1 DIRYVGVNDSELRV
15 FRNLSYAGNGLTF
28 SSYLVQAQE
37 ECLLIGTVPD
47 AYVSQWMEQIRQSV
61 SFDRISHL
69 IVFTEENSRE
79 AVLRILQENAE
90 MEVIAAYP
98 VLEQLKKIL
107 PEGTKSLEIRN
118 NRTLTL
124 LGSLF
129 QFQMLGEGTLCPA
142 LYVLD
147 QEDHSIY
154 TSDLFGS
161 LYCGLELPE
170 ADSIRSTQWE
180 LGMKDFFEDLT
191 ASGRAADAGLA
202 AAFVREHEVTAI
214 YPSIGPA
221 VNGGRLEEMLAY
233 YLQQSRS
240 PEGEPGTALY
250 HTGENMPKLQL
261 AVSEAESKKDG
272 IVSAPDT
279 AGISGGQAEASDEK
293 TVSMISAHPNVVI
306 IYEGTNELSDYAAC
320 VENGLK
326 EAEVSNVIRCN
337 LSTTDRNE
345 AIRLAL
351 SADVLLLGTTIS
363 KGTPAKA
370 IWDVVTSLKAE
381 SCKGKLASIFYKVS
395 TQDDQAD
402 FLREH
407 LAFLGFDLGIQS
419 SFFVGELTEND
430 LKNAGNYGFGVG
442 CSARKVPNPRKPK
455 LVKCLVCGEIFD
467 ASLGTC
473 PVCGVGLDQCV
484 PVEEEEISYQKDTDL
499 RYVILGGGVAGASA
513 AEAIRKRDQTGEIL
527 ILSAED
533 YLPIHRPMLTK
544 NLSIADAPDE
554 ELYLHPAG
562 WYEERRISLLLGET
576 ADAFDPE
583 RKIVHA
589 AKSGDEI
596 PYDRLIFA
604 TGAECFIPPF
614 EGWQKEGVVTIRH
627 LWDSRKIQDWMKNAK
642 NAVVIG
648 GGVLGLEAASEL
660 LKNGI
665 HVTVLEAAPQ
675 IIGRQ
680 ADADSAAV
688 LRKKMAALGV
698 ECLEGVQIEG
708 ITGEERATGVKLKT
722 GETFQADFVI
732 VSCGNRANVKAAQD
746 AGIQVERAIVVNAF
760 METNIPSVYACG
772 DCAQYDGVN
781 FQLWAEA
788 SEQGRI
794 AGTNAAGERL
804 AYESQLLGL
813 NLDGFGTTLFAI
825 GDPGKQSGV
834 PYRLV
839 KTDDD
844 VDNSQ
849 EQYWFMGN
857 ALQGAVLIGRSDKTA
872 DVTKAVM
879 EHARHEELF

>member
-1 DIRYVGVNDSELRV
+1 MDKCHDIRYVGINDSELRV

-28 SSYLVQAQE
+28 SSYLVQAQD

-47 AYVSQWMEQIRQSV
+47 AYVREWMEQIRQNV
-61 SFDRISHL
+61 SFERISHMV
-69 IVFTEENSRE
+69 VFTEENSRE
-79 AVLRILQENAE
+79 AVLRILQENAGIE
-90 MEVIAAYP
+90 LIAAYP

-124 LGSLF
+124 LGSQF
-129 QFQMLGEGTLCPA
+129 QFQLLGAGTLCPA

-147 QEDHSIY
+147 QADRSIY

-170 ADSIRSTQWE
+170 ADSIRSTQWD
-180 LGMKDFFEDLT
+180 LGMKDFYEDLA
-191 ASGRAADAGLA
+191 ASGRAADAECVVE
-202 AAFVREHEVTAI
+202 FVREHEVAAI

-221 VNGGRLEEMLAY
+221 VSGEKLEEMLAY
-233 YLQQSRS
+233 YLQQATAEAASQKDGAAS
-240 PEGEPGTALY
+240 VCGTAGTSEGQTESL
-250 HTGENMPKLQL
+250 TGKPALR
-261 AVSEAESKKDG
+261 A
-272 IVSAPDT
+272 
-279 AGISGGQAEASDEK
+279 
-293 TVSMISAHPNVVI
+293 SAHPSVAI
-306 IYEGTNELSDYAAC
+306 LYEGTNELSDYAAC

-326 EAEVSNVIRCN
+326 EAEVSNVTRCN

-345 AIRLAL
+345 AIRMAL

-484 PVEEEEISYQKDTDL
+484 PVEEEEISYRKDTDL

-527 ILSAED
+527 LLSAED

-554 ELYLHPAG
+554 ELYLHPTG
-562 WYEERRISLLLGET
+562 WYEEQRISLRLGET

-627 LWDSRKIQDWMKNAK
+627 LWDSRKIQDWMKTAK

-688 LRKKMAALGV
+688 LRGKMAALGV
-698 ECLEGVQIEG
+698 ECLEGVQIED

-722 GETFQADFVI
+722 GETFPADFVI

-746 AGIQVERAIVVNAF
+746 AGMQVERAIVVNAF
-760 METNIPSVYACG
+760 METSLPSVYACG

-794 AGTNAAGERL
+794 AGANAAGERL

-813 NLDGFGTTLFAI
+813 NLDRFGTTLFAI

-839 KTDDD
+839 KIVDD

-857 ALQGAVLIGRSDKTA
+857 ALQGAVLIGRPDKTA

>member
-1 DIRYVGVNDSELRV
+1 MDKSHDVRNVGVKRSGLRV
-15 FRNLSYAGNGLTF
+15 FRNQSYAGNGLTF
-28 SSYLVQAQE
+28 SSYLVQTQE
-37 ECLLIGTVPD
+37 RYQLIGTVPD
-47 AYVSQWMEQIRQSV
+47 DCVEQWMEQICRTV
-61 SFDRISHL
+61 SFDQIDHL
-69 IVFTEENSRE
+69 VVFTEENSRK
-79 AVLRILQENAE
+79 AVLRVLQENAGIE
-90 MEVIAAYP
+90 IIAAYP
-98 VLEQLKKIL
+98 VLEQLGKIL
-107 PEGTKSLEIRN
+107 PAGTKTLEIRN
-118 NRTLTL
+118 NRSLMFS
-124 LGSLF
+124 GSSFRFRMIGGGNLS
-129 QFQMLGEGTLCPA
+129 PA

-147 QEDHSIY
+147 EEEHSVY
-154 TSDLFGS
+154 ASDAFGS
-161 LYCGLELPE
+161 LYSGLELPE
-170 ADSIRSTQWE
+170 AESERDIQWR
-180 LGMKDFFEDLT
+180 LGMKDYYEDLA
-191 ASGRAADAGLA
+191 ASGRAIDAGNA
-202 AAFVREHEVTAI
+202 AAFVREQKVTAVF
-214 YPSIGPA
+214 PSVGPA
-221 VNGGRLEEMLAY
+221 VSGGRLEIMLDFY
-233 YLQQSRS
+233 QQQSSAALRETAGRS
-240 PEGEPGTALY
+240 EER
-250 HTGENMPKLQL
+250 
-261 AVSEAESKKDG
+261 
-272 IVSAPDT
+272 PDT
-279 AGISGGQAEASDEK
+279 VLAAGMAETGAS
-293 TVSMISAHPNVVI
+293 AGPHVVM

-326 EAEVSNVIRCN
+326 EAEVSNVTRCN

-345 AIRLAL
+345 AIRMAL

-395 TQDDQAD
+395 TREDNAD
-402 FLREH
+402 ILREH
-407 LAFLGFDLGIQS
+407 LAFLGFDLNIQS
-419 SFFVGELTEND
+419 SFFTGELTEDD

-484 PVEEEEISYQKDTDL
+484 PVEEEEISYQKDSDM

-527 ILSAED
+527 IISAED
-533 YLPIHRPMLTK
+533 YMPIHRPMLTK

-562 WYEERRISLLLGET
+562 WYEERRISLQLGET
-576 ADAFDPE
+576 VDALDAD
-583 RKIVHA
+583 RKVVHA

-614 EGWQKEGVVTIRH
+614 EGWQKEGVATIRH
-627 LWDSRKIQDWMKNAK
+627 LWDSRKIQDWMKTAK

-722 GETFQADFVI
+722 GEIFPADFVI

-746 AGIQVERAIVVNAF
+746 AGMQVERAIVVNAF
-760 METNIPSVYACG
+760 METSLPFVYACG

-794 AGTNAAGERL
+794 AGANAAGERL

-839 KTDDD
+839 KTVDD

-849 EQYWFMGN
+849 EQYWFMGS
-857 ALQGAVLIGRSDKTA
+857 ALQGAVLIGRPDKTA

>member
-1 DIRYVGVNDSELRV
+1 MDKCHDIRYVGVNDSELRV

-28 SSYLVQAQE
+28 SSYLVQAQD

-47 AYVSQWMEQIRQSV
+47 AYVSQWMEQIRQNV

-69 IVFTEENSRE
+69 VVFTEENSRE
-79 AVLRILQENAE
+79 AVLRILQENAGIE
-90 MEVIAAYP
+90 LIAAYP

-107 PEGTKSLEIRN
+107 PEGTKSLEVRN

-129 QFQMLGEGTLCPA
+129 QFQLLGEGTLCPA

-147 QEDHSIY
+147 QVDHSVY
-154 TSDLFGS
+154 TADLFGA

-170 ADSIRSTQWE
+170 ADSVRSTQWD
-180 LGMKDFFEDLT
+180 LGMKDFYEDLA
-191 ASGRAADAGLA
+191 ASGRAADAECA
-202 AAFVREHEVTAI
+202 VAFVREHEVTAI
-214 YPSIGPA
+214 YPSMGPA
-221 VNGGRLEEMLAY
+221 VSGVKLEEMLAY
-233 YLQQSRS
+233 YAKKSTS
-240 PEGEPGTALY
+240 HNTPESL
-250 HTGENMPKLQL
+250 
-261 AVSEAESKKDG
+261 DG
-272 IVSAPDT
+272 
-279 AGISGGQAEASDEK
+279 K
-293 TVSMISAHPNVVI
+293 TVSMTSAHPSVVI
-306 IYEGTNELSDYAAC
+306 LYEGTNELSDYAAC

-326 EAEVSNVIRCN
+326 EAEVSNVTRCN
-337 LSTTDRNE
+337 LFSTDRNE
-345 AIRLAL
+345 AIRMAL

-370 IWDVVTSLKAE
+370 IWDVVTSLKTE
-381 SCKGKLASIFYKVS
+381 SCKGKLASIFYKIS

-499 RYVILGGGVAGASA
+499 RYVILGGGVAGVSA

-544 NLSIADAPDE
+544 NLGIADAPDE
-554 ELYLHPAG
+554 ELYIHPAG
-562 WYEERRISLLLGET
+562 WYEEQGISLRLGET
-576 ADAFDPE
+576 VDALDAG

-627 LWDSRKIQDWMKNAK
+627 LWDSRKIQDWMKTAK

-688 LRKKMAALGV
+688 LRRKMAALGV

-722 GETFQADFVI
+722 GEAYPADFVI

-760 METNIPSVYACG
+760 METSLPSIYACG

-794 AGTNAAGERL
+794 AGANAAGERL

-825 GDPGKQSGV
+825 GDPGKLSGV

-839 KTDDD
+839 KTVDD

-849 EQYWFMGN
+849 EQYWFMGS
-857 ALQGAVLIGRSDKTA
+857 ALQGAVLIGRPDKTA

>member
-1 DIRYVGVNDSELRV
+1 MDKCHDIRCVGVNDSELRV

-28 SSYLVQAQE
+28 SSYLVQAQD

-47 AYVSQWMEQIRQSV
+47 AYVSQWMEQIRQNV

-69 IVFTEENSRE
+69 VVFTEENSRE
-79 AVLRILQENAE
+79 AVLRILQENDGIE
-90 MEVIAAYP
+90 LIAAYP
-98 VLEQLKKIL
+98 VHEQLKKIL
-107 PEGTKSLEIRN
+107 PEGTKSLEVRN

-129 QFQMLGEGTLCPA
+129 QFQLLGEGTLCPA

-147 QEDHSIY
+147 QVDHSVY
-154 TSDLFGS
+154 TADLFGA

-170 ADSIRSTQWE
+170 ANSIRSTQWD
-180 LGMKDFFEDLT
+180 LGMKDFYEDLA

-202 AAFVREHEVTAI
+202 ATFMRENEVTAI
-214 YPSIGPA
+214 YPSMGPA
-221 VNGGRLEEMLAY
+221 VSGGKLEEMLAY
-233 YLQQSRS
+233 YLQQSGS
-240 PEGEPGTALY
+240 LEAESGTAVY
-250 HTGENMPKLQL
+250 HTGVNVPKLQL
-261 AVSEAESKKDG
+261 TA
-272 IVSAPDT
+272 
-279 AGISGGQAEASDEK
+279 AGISEGQTESLDEK
-293 TVSMISAHPNVVI
+293 TVSMTSAHPSVVI
-306 IYEGTNELSDYAAC
+306 LYEGTNELSDYAAC

-326 EAEVSNVIRCN
+326 EAEVSNVTRCN
-337 LSTTDRNE
+337 LSATDRNE
-345 AIRLAL
+345 AIRMAL

-484 PVEEEEISYQKDTDL
+484 PVEEEEISYQKDTAL

-544 NLSIADAPDE
+544 NLGIADAPDE

-562 WYEERRISLLLGET
+562 WYEERGISLRLGET

-627 LWDSRKIQDWMKNAK
+627 LWDSRKIQEWMKTAR

-665 HVTVLEAAPQ
+665 HVTVLEATPQ

-722 GETFQADFVI
+722 GEIFPADFVI

-746 AGIQVERAIVVNAF
+746 AGMQVERAIVVNAF
-760 METNIPSVYACG
+760 METSLPSVYACG

-794 AGTNAAGERL
+794 AGANAAGERL

-839 KTDDD
+839 KTVDD

-857 ALQGAVLIGRSDKTA
+857 ALQGAVLIGRPDKTA

>member
-1 DIRYVGVNDSELRV
+1 MDKYRYVRNVGVRDSGLRV
-15 FRNLSYAGNGLTF
+15 FRNLSYAGNGLAF
-28 SSYLVQAQE
+28 GSYLVQTQE
-37 ECLLIGTVPD
+37 KYQLIGTVPD
-47 AYVSQWMEQIRQSV
+47 AYADQWIAHVREMV
-61 SFDRISHL
+61 SFDQIDHL
-69 IVFTEENSRE
+69 VVFTEEGSRE
-79 AVLRILQENAE
+79 SVLRVLLENSGIE
-90 MEVIAAYP
+90 IIAAYP
-98 VLEQLKKIL
+98 VLDQLKKVL

-118 NRTLTL
+118 NRTLPFS
-124 LGSLF
+124 GSPF
-129 QFQMLGEGTLCPA
+129 RFQMIGGGNLCAA

-147 QEDHSIY
+147 EEEHSIY
-154 TSDLFGS
+154 TSSAFGS
-161 LYCGLELPE
+161 LYSGLELPE
-170 ADSIRSTQWE
+170 AGSERDTQWR
-180 LGMKDFFEDLT
+180 LGMQDYFEDL
-191 ASGRAADAGLA
+191 ADAGRSADAGNA
-202 AAFVREHEVTAI
+202 AAFVREQKVTTVF
-214 YPSIGPA
+214 PSVGPA
-221 VNGGRLEEMLAY
+221 VSGERLEEMLDF
-233 YLQQSRS
+233 YLRQSR
-240 PEGEPGTALY
+240 ED
-250 HTGENMPKLQL
+250 
-261 AVSEAESKKDG
+261 ESKSETAFPQEQANASN
-272 IVSAPDT
+272 IVSP
-279 AGISGGQAEASDEK
+279 
-293 TVSMISAHPNVVI
+293 HVVI

-320 VENGLK
+320 VKNGLK
-326 EAEVSNVIRCN
+326 EAEVSSVTCCD
-337 LSTTDRNE
+337 LSCTDRNQ
-345 AIRLAL
+345 AIQMAL

-363 KGTPAKA
+363 QGNPAKA
-370 IWDVVTSLKAE
+370 IWDVVTSLDAE
-381 SCKGKLASIFYKVS
+381 MCKGKLASLFYKIS
-395 TQDDQAD
+395 SQEDGAD

-407 LAFLGFDLGIQS
+407 LKFLGFDLSIQS

-430 LKNAGNYGFGVG
+430 LKNAANYGFGVG
-442 CSARKVPNPRKPK
+442 CSARRVPNPRKPR

-467 ASLGTC
+467 ASLGAC

-484 PVEEEEISYQKDTDL
+484 PVEEEEISYRKDTSL
-499 RYVILGGGVAGASA
+499 RYVILGGGVAGVSA

-554 ELYLHPAG
+554 ELYLHPAA
-562 WYEERRISLLLGET
+562 WYEELAIRLRLGET
-576 ADAFDPE
+576 AEMLDPE
-583 RKIVHA
+583 RKIVHT
-589 AKSGDEI
+589 AKTGEEI

-627 LWDSRKIQDWMKNAK
+627 LSDSRKIQDWMKTAK

-660 LKNGI
+660 LRNGI

-688 LRKKMAALGV
+688 LRKKMADLGV
-698 ECLEGVQIEG
+698 TCLEGVQIEG
-708 ITGEERATGVKLKT
+708 VLGEEHANAVKLKT
-722 GETFQADFVI
+722 GETFPADFVI

-746 AGIQVERAIVVNAF
+746 AGIQVERAIAVNAF
-760 METNIPSVYACG
+760 METSLQDIYACG

-794 AGTNAAGERL
+794 AGANAAGERL
-804 AYESQLLGL
+804 AYEKQLLGL

-834 PYRLV
+834 PYSLV
-839 KTDDD
+839 KTVDD

-849 EQYWFMGN
+849 EQYWFMGS
-857 ALQGAVLIGRSDKTA
+857 ALQGAVLIGRPDKTA

-879 EHARHEELF
+879 EHARHEELFG

>member
-1 DIRYVGVNDSELRV
+1 MKERRGENMDIYHDIRYVGVNDCELRV

-47 AYVSQWMEQIRQSV
+47 AYVREWMEQIRQNV

-69 IVFTEENSRE
+69 VVFTEENSRE
-79 AVLRILQENAE
+79 AVLRILQENAGIE
-90 MEVIAAYP
+90 LIAAYP

-124 LGSLF
+124 LGSQF
-129 QFQMLGEGTLCPA
+129 QFQLLGAGTLCPA

-147 QEDHSIY
+147 QVDRSIY

-170 ADSIRSTQWE
+170 ADSVRSTQWD
-180 LGMKDFFEDLT
+180 LGMKDFYEDLA
-191 ASGRAADAGLA
+191 ASGRAADAECA
-202 AAFVREHEVTAI
+202 VAFVREHGVTAI

-221 VNGGRLEEMLAY
+221 VSGGKLEEMLAF
-233 YLQQSRS
+233 YLQQSGMPKADS
-240 PEGEPGTALY
+240 QKDGTASVC
-250 HTGENMPKLQL
+250 G
-261 AVSEAESKKDG
+261 V
-272 IVSAPDT
+272 
-279 AGISGGQAEASDEK
+279 AGISEGQTASPDGK
-293 TVSMISAHPNVVI
+293 AVSMTSAHPSVVI
-306 IYEGTNELSDYAAC
+306 IYEGTNELSDYAVC

-326 EAEVSNVIRCN
+326 EAEVSNVTRCN

-345 AIRLAL
+345 AIRMAL

-395 TQDDQAD
+395 TQNDQAD

-407 LAFLGFDLGIQS
+407 LDFLGFDLGIQS

-562 WYEERRISLLLGET
+562 WYEEHGISLRLGET

-627 LWDSRKIQDWMKNAK
+627 LWDSRKIQDWMKTAK

-665 HVTVLEAAPQ
+665 YVTVLEAAPQ

-688 LRKKMAALGV
+688 LRKKMASLGV

-722 GETFQADFVI
+722 GEIFPADFVI

-746 AGIQVERAIVVNAF
+746 AGMQVERAIVVNAF
-760 METNIPSVYACG
+760 METSLSSVYACG

-794 AGTNAAGERL
+794 AGANAAGERL

-839 KTDDD
+839 KTVDD

-857 ALQGAVLIGRSDKTA
+857 ALQGAVLIGRPDKTA

>member
-1 DIRYVGVNDSELRV
+1 MDKCRCVRNVGVKNAGLRR
-15 FRNLSYAGNGLTF
+15 FRNLSFAGNGLAF
-28 SSYLVQAQE
+28 GAYLVQTQE
-37 ECLLIGTVPD
+37 RYQLIGTVPD
-47 AYVSQWMEQIRQSV
+47 ACVEQWMEQIAQTV
-61 SFDRISHL
+61 SFDQIDHL
-69 IVFTEENSRE
+69 VVFTEENSRE
-79 AVLRILQENAE
+79 AVLRVLQENAGIE
-90 MEVIAAYP
+90 IIAAYP

-107 PEGTKSLEIRN
+107 PEGTKTLEIRN
-118 NRTLTL
+118 NRSLTFS
-124 LGSLF
+124 GSPF
-129 QFQMLGEGTLCPA
+129 RFQMIGGGNLCPS

-147 QEDHSIY
+147 EEAHSIY
-154 TSDLFGS
+154 ASDAFGS

-170 ADSIRSTQWE
+170 AGSERDTQWR
-180 LGMKDFFEDLT
+180 LGMQDYFEDL
-191 ASGRAADAGLA
+191 AAAGRAMDAGNA
-202 AAFVREHEVTAI
+202 AAFVREQNVTTVF
-214 YPSIGPA
+214 PSVGPA
-221 VNGGRLEEMLAY
+221 VTGDRLEKMLDF
-233 YLQQSRS
+233 YLRQSK
-240 PEGEPGTALY
+240 EVG
-250 HTGENMPKLQL
+250 
-261 AVSEAESKKDG
+261 AESG
-272 IVSAPDT
+272 A
-279 AGISGGQAEASDEK
+279 ALSGGQIAASR
-293 TVSMISAHPNVVI
+293 TVQPRVVI
-306 IYEGTNELSDYAAC
+306 IYEGTNEISDYAAS
-320 VENGLK
+320 VESGLK
-326 EAEVSNVIRCN
+326 EAEVSDVTRCD
-337 LSTTDRNE
+337 LSCTDRNQ
-345 AIRLAL
+345 AILMAL

-363 KGTPAKA
+363 QGNPSKA
-370 IWDVVTSLKAE
+370 VWDVVTSLKAE
-381 SCKGKLASIFYKVS
+381 SCKGKLASIFYKIS

-407 LAFLGFDLGIQS
+407 LAFLGFDLSVQS
-419 SFFVGELTEND
+419 SFFIGTLTEND
-430 LKNAGNYGFGVG
+430 LKNAANYGFGVG
-442 CSARKVPNPRKPK
+442 CSARRVPNPRKPR

-484 PVEEEEISYQKDTDL
+484 PVEEEEISYQKDTNL
-499 RYVILGGGVAGASA
+499 RYVILGGGVAGVSA

-527 ILSAED
+527 IISAED

-554 ELYLHPAG
+554 ELYLHSAG
-562 WYEERRISLLLGET
+562 WYEEHGISLLLGET

-627 LWDSRKIQDWMKNAK
+627 LWDSRKIQDWMKTAK

-660 LKNGI
+660 LRNGI

-688 LRKKMAALGV
+688 LRKKMADLGV
-698 ECLEGVQIEG
+698 ACLEGVQIEG
-708 ITGEERATGVKLKT
+708 ITGEERAAGVKLKT
-722 GETFQADFVI
+722 GEIFPADFVI

-746 AGIQVERAIVVNAF
+746 AGIQTERAIVVNAF
-760 METNIPSVYACG
+760 METSLPDIYACG

-794 AGTNAAGERL
+794 AGANAAGERIT
-804 AYESQLLGL
+804 YEKQLLGL

-834 PYRLV
+834 PYSLV
-839 KTDDD
+839 KTVDD

-849 EQYWFMGN
+849 EQYWFMGS
-857 ALQGAVLIGRSDKTA
+857 ALQGAVLIGRPDKTA